1 MQYPRRLGLFSR
13 NSQICGSSA
22 TYRSTVAFFKS
33 SNQMFYATQSMLR
46 PLLRTPCN
54 HPPRCQGRHRRHR
67 SQDQPLHQLNRSLQD
82 YRRRPGT
89 CLRHPRWPA
98 PSRPTITPSDRPHQS
113 VLNSFSTTS
122 PPSHVT
128 VDVIS
133 PPPERL
139 EIDQITEHQLV
150 RETHWAGLL
159 SPSWEDERD
168 LRPIGPTSFA
178 IGRAPPRTTARPTAN
193 TANESPHG
201 RGCTFRLKCF

>member
-1 MQYPRRLGLFSR
+1 MDALRRSPPFTTGGWTWIY
-13 NSQICGSSA
+13 NSAA
-22 TYRSTVAFFKS
+22 TIRQGAKKGTDDTVLKTKLL
-33 SNQMFYATQSMLR
+33 QLDR
-46 PLLRTPCN
+46 PL
-54 HPPRCQGRHRRHR
+54 
-67 SQDQPLHQLNRSLQD
+67 QDSL
-82 YRRRPGT
+82 RRPGT
-89 CLRHPRWPA
+89 GLRHPRWPA